1 MDCVSKDGWTILSGE
16 SVVSGGLTVVVVVM
30 FEGRMLIF
38 GLQFKLSIARLLVN
52 VMGKRKKERLREK
65 DRQRDSDIGKEK
77 THN

>member
-1 MDCVSKDGWTILSGE
+1 MSGE